1 MTILPNNPFPNP
13 RTPWFGPWAREP
25 GVLVAVLLGVV
36 VLGAV
41 ALSPPAFACEAPGT
55 EGEDRPRIGLALSGG
70 GARGVAHVGV
80 LQVLEEMGVP
90 IDCVAGTSMGAVV
103 GGFYAAGYS
112 PQQIEEELR
121 AIDWR
126 GILRGQPP
134 RRSLSFRR
142 KEEDS
147 RYPVG
152 LEAGFK
158 DGRFTIPG
166 SALSAFALEFLLQR
180 LTLPIPAVDHFDQ
193 YPTPFRAVAADLGTG
208 ESVVLADGDLALA
221 LRASMSIAG
230 IYPPVEIGGRR
241 LVDGGVVNNLPV
253 DVVREMGADVVIAVD
268 VGAPLSPS
276 EELSSMAAI
285 SSQALGLAARR
296 NALEQRQQADV
307 VLIPGLS
314 GVDSLDFSDLAT
326 LIEAGKT
333 AARAEAGALDSL
345 ARDHP
350 PRPPLDLEQSIGHE
364 PLAAIRIEGTQRVDP
379 RRIRTR
385 LRTEEGTPLDL
396 DILSKDLARVFEIG
410 EFESVR
416 FDIESTEAGPELML
430 RVVEKPWGPYY
441 LRVGAALYDD
451 LEGTSSYG
459 VLVNYT
465 RTSINARGAEW
476 RNDFRVGET
485 RRLRS
490 EFYQPLDF
498 QGRIF
503 LAASLENLRT
513 QSDLYSGSEKVAEYE
528 VEAGTVGLDAGTQ
541 FGKYGELRV
550 GLRWGE
556 GEAAPTVGPSELPE
570 VDVTL
575 AGLRARLVIDRLDN
589 VNVPR
594 SGRYGQLILYR
605 SEENLGADDT
615 YTKLFGSYSR
625 FFSRGRHTIFSIFRA
640 GTSLDTEIPAY
651 DEFIAGGPLSFSGF
665 RPGELRG
672 DHFGLVSPG
681 YFYRL
686 MDLPP
691 TLGAGI
697 YVGGWL
703 EAGNVWSTRDDISAD
718 DLVYTATVTLAIDS
732 RLGPVYLGYGY
743 ADRGTGYFQLAIG
756 SRF

>member
-1 MTILPNNPFPNP
+1 MTTTTRISL
-13 RTPWFGPWAREP
+13 RRAKTALAGLSWLCAAALGP
-25 GVLVAVLLGVV
+25 GV
-36 VLGAV
+36 
-41 ALSPPAFACEAPGT
+41 FACAASGT
-55 EGEDRPRIGLALSGG
+55 EGNDRPRIGLALSGG

-90 IDCVAGTSMGAVV
+90 VDCVAGTSMGAVV

-112 PQQIEEELR
+112 PQQIEEELQ

-126 GILRGQPP
+126 GVFRGQPA

-158 DGRFTIPG
+158 DGKFTIPG
-166 SALSAFALEFLLQR
+166 GALSAFALEFILQR

-193 YPTPFRAVAADLGTG
+193 FPTPFRAVAADLATG
-208 ESVVLADGDLALA
+208 DSVLLAEGDLALA

-230 IYPPVEIGGRR
+230 IYPPVEIDGRR

-253 DVVREMGADVVIAVD
+253 DVVRAMGADVVIAVD

-296 NALEQRQQADV
+296 LTLEQRSRADL
-307 VLIPGLS
+307 VLVPDLTGA
-314 GVDSLDFSDLAT
+314 DTLDFSDLAT
-326 LIEAGKT
+326 LIEAGQQ
-333 AARAEAGALDSL
+333 AARTEADTLRAWI
-345 ARDHP
+345 RDHP
-350 PRPPLDLEQSIGHE
+350 PRPPLDLDQSIGHQ
-364 PLAAIRIEGTQRVDP
+364 PLAAIRIEGTERVDP
-379 RRIRTR
+379 RRIRAR
-385 LRTEEGTPLDL
+385 LRTREEQPLDL
-396 DILSKDLARVFEIG
+396 DRLSADLARVFEIG

-416 FDIESTEAGPELML
+416 FDIEGTEAGPELIL

-441 LRVGAALYDD
+441 LRLGAALYDD

-465 RTSINARGAEW
+465 RTSVNARGAEW

-485 RRLRS
+485 RRLLS

-498 QGRIF
+498 QGRFF

-513 QSDLYSGSEKVAEYE
+513 QTDLYSEGEKVAEYE
-528 VEAGTVGLDAGTQ
+528 VEAGTLGLDAGTQ
-541 FGKYGELRV
+541 FGKYGELRL

-556 GEAAPTVGPSELPE
+556 GEAAPTVGPSELPD

-594 SGRYGQLILYR
+594 SGRYGEVLLYR
-605 SEENLGADDT
+605 SEESLGADDS

-625 FFSRGRHTIFSIFRA
+625 FFSRGRHTIFSTFRA
-640 GTSLDTEIPAY
+640 GTGLDTEIPAY
-651 DEFIAGGPLSFSGF
+651 DEFVAGGPLSFSGF
-665 RPGELRG
+665 RLGELRG
-672 DHFGLVSPG
+672 DHFALVSPG

-718 DLVYTATVTLAIDS
+718 DLVYTATVTLAVDS

>member
-1 MTILPNNPFPNP
+1 LLIGLLLVSSSLLAQPAEAC
-13 RTPWFGPWAREP
+13 GPEDA
-25 GVLVAVLLGVV
+25 
-36 VLGAV
+36 
-41 ALSPPAFACEAPGT
+41 SD
-55 EGEDRPRIGLALSGG
+55 DRPRIGLALSGG

-112 PQQIEEELR
+112 PQQIEEELE

-126 GILRGQPP
+126 GVFRGQPA

-158 DGRFTIPG
+158 DGKFTIPG
-166 SALSAFALEFLLQR
+166 GALSAFALEFILQT
-180 LTLPIPAVDHFDQ
+180 LTLPIPPVDHFDQ
-193 YPTPFRAVAADLGTG
+193 YPIPFRAVAADLGTG
-208 ESVVLADGDLALA
+208 APVVLAEGDLAIA
-221 LRASMSIAG
+221 LRASMSIPG
-230 IYPPVEIGGRR
+230 IYPPVEIDGRR

-268 VGAPLSPS
+268 VGVPLSPS
-276 EELSSMAAI
+276 DELFSMAAI

-296 NALEQRQQADV
+296 NALEQRARAEV
-307 VLIPGLS
+307 VLVPDLTGI
-314 GVDSLDFSDLAT
+314 DSLDFSNLTT
-326 LIEAGKT
+326 LIEAGQE
-333 AARAEAGALDSL
+333 AARAQSEALGAL
-345 ARDHP
+345 AREHR
-350 PRPPLDLEQSIGHE
+350 PRQPLDLESSIGHR
-364 PLAAIRIEGTQRVDP
+364 PLAAIRIEGAERVDE
-379 RRIRTR
+379 RRIRAR
-385 LRTEEGTPLDL
+385 LQTELAEPLNL
-396 DILSKDLARVFEIG
+396 DTLSADLARVFEIG

-416 FDIESTEAGPELML
+416 FDIEGTEAHPELVL

-441 LRVGAALYDD
+441 LRFGAALYDD

-459 VLVNYT
+459 LLVNYT
-465 RTSINARGAEW
+465 RTSVNARGAEW

-485 RRLRS
+485 RRLLS

-498 QGRIF
+498 QGRFF
-503 LAASLENLRT
+503 LAARLENLRT
-513 QSDLYSGSEKVAEYE
+513 QSDLYFDGERVAEYE
-528 VEAGTVGLDAGTQ
+528 VEAGTLGLDAGTQ
-541 FGKYGELRV
+541 FGKYGELRL

-556 GEAAPTVGPSELPE
+556 AEAAPTVGPSELPE
-570 VDVTL
+570 VEVTL
-575 AGLRARLVIDRLDN
+575 AGLWARLVIDRLDN

-594 SGRYGQLILYR
+594 SGRYAQLILYR
-605 SEENLGADDT
+605 SEESLGADDS

-625 FFSRGRHTIFSIFRA
+625 FFSRSRHTIFSVFRA
-640 GTSLDTEIPAY
+640 GTGFDTEIPAY
-651 DEFIAGGPLSFSGF
+651 DEFVAGGPLSFSGF

-703 EAGNVWSTRDDISAD
+703 EAGNVWSTRDDISTD
-718 DLVYTATVTLAIDS
+718 DLVYTATATLAIDT
-732 RLGPVYLGYGY
+732 RFGPVYLGYGY